1 VWAVFS
7 HSSSA
12 TAATFSA
19 VTRVMQR

>member
-7 HSSSA
+7 HNSSA